1 MSEKERVKRVL
12 SGDTSAFA
20 YFVDC
25 YQDMAFTIAYRV
37 CGNEQ
42 DAEDVVQESY
52 VKAYR
57 NLHGFRSESK
67 FSTWLYRIVYNTAI
81 THSKRRLWE
90 VNREA
95 EPDDALQVTEETL
108 QEEIEVIDRK
118 AVVND
123 ILGRMPTGEAL
134 LLTLY
139 YMEDHPCEGDRED
152 YRAQRVQREGEA
164 FSGKEVVQGV
174 DAALLPDQRNTMK
187 REESLPYLATLR
199 WI

>member
-37 CGNEQ
+37 CGNEH

-57 NLHGFRSESK
+57 NLHGFRAESK
-67 FSTWLYRIVYNTAI
+67 FSTWLFRIVYNTAV
-81 THSKRRLWE
+81 TQSKRRLWE
-90 VNREA
+90 VDREVEA
-95 EPDDALQVTEETL
+95 DDALHCAEETL
-108 QEEIEVIDRK
+108 QEDIEAMGRK
-118 AVVND
+118 VMVND
-123 ILGRMPTGEAL
+123 ILGRMPIGEAL

-139 YMEDHPCEGDRED
+139 YLED
-152 YRAQRVQREGEA
+152 YPVKEIVKITGLNEANVKVRLFRARKS
-164 FSGKEVVQGV
+164 FKE
-174 DAALLPDQRNTMK
+174 LL
-187 REESLPYLATLR
+187 LR
-199 WI
+199 RYRINEIL

>member
-1 MSEKERVKRVL
+1 MSEKERLRLVL

-20 YFVDC
+20 YFVDR

-37 CGNEQ
+37 CGNEL

-57 NLHGFRSESK
+57 NLHGFRAESK
-67 FSTWLYRIVYNTAI
+67 FSSWFYRIVYNTAV

-90 VNREA
+90 VDREA
-95 EPDDALQVTEETL
+95 EPDDVLYLVEDSVQV
-108 QEEIEVIDRK
+108 EIEAMDRK

-139 YMEDHPCEGDRED
+139 YMEDHSVKEIAKITGLNESNVKVRLFRARKSFKELLQRC
-152 YRAQRVQREGEA
+152 YRINE
-164 FSGKEVVQGV
+164 
-174 DAALLPDQRNTMK
+174 
-187 REESLPYLATLR
+187 
-199 WI
+199 II